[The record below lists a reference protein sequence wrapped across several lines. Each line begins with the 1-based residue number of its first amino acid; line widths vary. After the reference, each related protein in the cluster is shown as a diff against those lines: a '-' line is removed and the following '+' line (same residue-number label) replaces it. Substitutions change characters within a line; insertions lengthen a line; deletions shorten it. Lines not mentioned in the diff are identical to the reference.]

1 MRYDHHASESMNSR
15 RNDKP
20 WLIPLLLAAGATAA
34 LGYYWFRFNSQPAE
48 PPPVEPLTE
57 VSEEKRAPG
66 PIHPLDPLV
75 PGEREQR
82 DLVPLPSLSD
92 SDAWFRLEL
101 VDLFGAKLDELLA
114 SDLLIERVVATV
126 DGLPRSHVAERMRPV
141 GRLSSTIIVDEV
153 DDAFVLSPSN
163 FERYEF
169 LVDMLVLADTDQLV
183 DAYRRFYPLLQ
194 EAYVS
199 LGYPNGY
206 FNDRVVEVIDH
217 LLETPE
223 ITKPLQ
229 LVRPHVLFEYADAEL
244 ESLSSGQKLLIR
256 MGTENAARVKDAL
269 AKMRARI
276 ARD

>member
-1 MRYDHHASESMNSR
+1 M
-15 RNDKP
+15 
-20 WLIPLLLAAGATAA
+20 
-34 LGYYWFRFNSQPAE
+34 
-48 PPPVEPLTE
+48 
-57 VSEEKRAPG
+57 
-66 PIHPLDPLV
+66 

-114 SDLLIERVVATV
+114 TDLLIERVVATV
-126 DGLPRSHVAERMRPV
+126 DGLPRHHVAERMRPV
-141 GRLSSTIIVDEV
+141 GRLSSTIVVDEL
-153 DDAFVLSPSN
+153 DDTFVLSPSN
-163 FERYEF
+163 FERYDF
-169 LVDMLVLADTDQLV
+169 LVDMLVFADVDELE
-183 DAYRRFYPLLQ
+183 DAYRRYYPLLQ

-256 MGTENAARVKDAL
+256 IGTENAARVKDAL
-269 AKMRARI
+269 AELRARI